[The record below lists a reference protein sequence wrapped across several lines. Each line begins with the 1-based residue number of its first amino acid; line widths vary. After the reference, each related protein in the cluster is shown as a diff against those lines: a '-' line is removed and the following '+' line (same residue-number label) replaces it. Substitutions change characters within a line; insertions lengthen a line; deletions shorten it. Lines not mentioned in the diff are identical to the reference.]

1 MYSSWKVRSLNL
13 RTAKAAVRLCQE
25 RAGVRPA
32 GKKRGQAEAPSG
44 RLASG
49 GPVGTC
55 PSAIQT
61 PPLEVPVTNHA
72 LLLCKPRPRGKGET
86 GKAGCSSLTG
96 LAGAGAYIQP
106 RGASCRRPRTARRP
120 AREGVVGGE
129 GRTLGKGE
137 GSPYDPRYLQ
147 EGDGRRKNMLG
158 GQGTS
163 GKEGSV
169 TLPCRLAR
177 ETTRSKI
184 HKRGDLWPG
193 APRDMLFLTY
203 IHMWR
208 SNIYVFLTRKD
219 QNPHRSSDSWPP
231 WENQKPWPLWVP
243 SPAQNRGRVEGALSG
258 CCTPAAGSTQAFS
271 HSACQMGTYI
281 CDTAHCKP
289 NPPVL
294 QTGRQRPRKSGE
306 APRFNPGLLTLS
318 LCSFSA
324 LNLKALSF
332 HLGLSLLVCKREQ

>member
-1 MYSSWKVRSLNL
+1 MTLDICRRETGEEKICWEDREPVGR
-13 RTAKAAVRLCQE
+13 
-25 RAGVRPA
+25 
-32 GKKRGQAEAPSG
+32 RGQSRCHADWRA
-44 RLASG
+44 R
-49 GPVGTC
+49 
-55 PSAIQT
+55 
-61 PPLEVPVTNHA
+61 PPDPKSTNGVT
-72 LLLCKPRPRGKGET
+72 
-86 GKAGCSSLTG
+86 S
-96 LAGAGAYIQP
+96 
-106 RGASCRRPRTARRP
+106 
-120 AREGVVGGE
+120 
-129 GRTLGKGE
+129 
-137 GSPYDPRYLQ
+137 
-147 EGDGRRKNMLG
+147 
-158 GQGTS
+158 GQGR
-163 GKEGSV
+163 
-169 TLPCRLAR
+169 P
-177 ETTRSKI
+177 ETCF
-184 HKRGDLWPG
+184 
-193 APRDMLFLTY
+193 FLTY

-208 SNIYVFLTRKD
+208 SNIYVFLTQKY

-271 HSACQMGTYI
+271 HSACQMGSYI

-289 NPPVL
+289 NLPVL